1 MASEAA
7 PSSSSSSAPLKEEED
22 LLLLHGAE
30 SGWVEA
36 RTRCDHLASLSSDLA
51 HIPTP
56 DTPCYRCQHPDENW
70 LCLCCKDVLC
80 SRFVNKHML
89 QHHQQSNHCLA
100 LSYSDLSVWCF
111 SCDAYLDA
119 QVILQLRPVYETA
132 YLLKFVSFGAEEVVE
147 FEMSVDQTCSKLD

>member
-7 PSSSSSSAPLKEEED
+7 PSSSSSSAPLNEEED
-22 LLLLHGAE
+22 LLLLHGSE

-36 RTRCDHLASLSSDLA
+36 RTRCDHLASLSLDLA

-100 LSYSDLSVWCF
+100 LSYSLITVKSPNIRALIFCNGGRMEKRR
-111 SCDAYLDA
+111 
-119 QVILQLRPVYETA
+119 QIEG
-132 YLLKFVSFGAEEVVE
+132 KKEEE
-147 FEMSVDQTCSKLD
+147 KSS

>member
-1 MASEAA
+1 MANQETG
-7 PSSSSSSAPLKEEED
+7 SSSSSSPQGHQVQLQQEEEE
-22 LLLLHGAE
+22 LLSTYGAE

-36 RTRCDHLASLSSDLA
+36 RTSCDHLASLSSDLA

-56 DTPCYRCQHPDENW
+56 DTPCYRCQHPNENW

-89 QHHQQSNHCLA
+89 QHFQQSNHCLA

-119 QVILQLRPVYETA
+119 QVIMQLQPVYETA
-132 YLLKFVSFGAEEVVE
+132 YILKFGESPPFRTV
-147 FEMSVDQTCSKLD
+147 